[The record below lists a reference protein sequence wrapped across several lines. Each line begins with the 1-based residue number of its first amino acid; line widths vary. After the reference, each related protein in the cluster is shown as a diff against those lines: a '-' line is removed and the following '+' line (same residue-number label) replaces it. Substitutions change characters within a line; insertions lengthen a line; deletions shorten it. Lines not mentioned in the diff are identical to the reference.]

1 MIIRDQAAAIAHAMT
16 PEGFV
21 RLRARIGR
29 AGLHE
34 YSAAELG
41 TPAGFAP
48 QDRVRVYRPP
58 AEVFDPASM
67 ASFAG
72 KPVTD
77 DHPPAMVDAG
87 NWRRYAVGHAGEQVV
102 QDGDH
107 LATDLVIADAT
118 AADRARAGAA
128 LSNGYHAD
136 FVFEPGTTPDGEPY
150 DALQR
155 NIRGNHI
162 ALVEDGRCGDSCR
175 TAPRPAGDC
184 ACPAVPAAATD
195 AAMLDALVRER
206 TAVLD
211 GARRLLGPA
220 FEAGDS
226 PTAAIRRL
234 AVARHLG
241 EARLAGRDDAYL
253 AAAFDTLLA
262 MRTPPN
268 PLAAHLAASGHG
280 GAPTT
285 RDAALAA
292 RDQFLTDAW
301 KGAPLHGVL

>member
-1 MIIRDQAAAIAHAMT
+1 MFIRDQAAAIAHAMT

-29 AGLHE
+29 AGVHD

-41 TPAGFAP
+41 NPAGFRP
-48 QDRVRVYRPP
+48 EDRVRVYRSP

-67 ASFAG
+67 ASFAD

-77 DHPPAMVDAG
+77 DHPPEMVDAG

-107 LATDLVIADAT
+107 LATDLVIGDAA
-118 AADRARAGAA
+118 AADRARAGVG

-150 DALQR
+150 HAYQR

-162 ALVEDGRCGDSCR
+162 ALVDEGRCGDGCR
-175 TAPRPAGDC
+175 TSPRPAGDC
-184 ACPAVPAAATD
+184 APPAPVTD
-195 AAMLDALVRER
+195 AAVLDALVRDR
-206 TAVLD
+206 TAVLE

-220 FEAGDS
+220 FEAGDN
-226 PTAAIRRL
+226 PTAVIRRL
-234 AVARHLG
+234 AAARHLG
-241 EARLAGRDDAYL
+241 EARLAGRDDTYV
-253 AAAFDTLLA
+253 AAVFDTLLA
-262 MRTPPN
+262 FRAPQN
-268 PLAAHLAASGHG
+268 PLAAHLAAGGLGG
-280 GAPTT
+280 GAPT

-292 RDQFLTDAW
+292 RDRFLTDAW

>member
-1 MIIRDQAAAIAHAMT
+1 MFIRDQAAAIAHATT

-29 AGLHE
+29 TGLHD

-41 TPAGFAP
+41 NPAGFAP
-48 QDRVRVYRPP
+48 EDRVRVYRPP
-58 AEVFDPASM
+58 DAVFDPASM

-77 DHPPAMVDAG
+77 DHPPAMVDAA
-87 NWRRYAVGHAGEQVV
+87 NWRRYAVGHAGEEVV
-102 QDGDH
+102 RDGEH
-107 LATDLVIADAT
+107 LATDLVIADA
-118 AADRARAGAA
+118 AAAERARTGVA

-136 FVFEPGTTPDGEPY
+136 FVFEPGTTPEGEPY
-150 DALQR
+150 DAVQR

-175 TAPRPAGDC
+175 TAPRPSGDGAC
-184 ACPAVPAAATD
+184 AAPQPAPTD
-195 AAMLDALVRER
+195 GASLDALVRER
-206 TAVLD
+206 TAVIE
-211 GARRLLGPA
+211 GARRLLGPTL
-220 FEAGDS
+220 EAGDRS
-226 PTAAIRRL
+226 TAALRRL

-241 EARLAGRDDAYL
+241 DARVSGRDDAYL

-262 MRTPPN
+262 LRPAEN
-268 PLAAHLAASGHG
+268 PLAARLTEG
-280 GAPTT
+280 GGRAPT
-285 RDAALAA
+285 REAALAA
-292 RDQFLTDAW
+292 RDRFLTDAW

>member
-1 MIIRDQAAAIAHAMT
+1 MFIRDQAAAIAHAMT

-29 AGLHE
+29 SGIHD

-41 TPAGFAP
+41 NPAGFAP
-48 QDRVRVYRPP
+48 EDRVRVYRSP

-67 ASFAG
+67 ASFAD

-77 DHPPAMVDAG
+77 DHPPEMVDAG

-107 LATDLVIADAT
+107 LATDLVISDAA
-118 AADRARAGAA
+118 AADRARAGTA

-150 DALQR
+150 DAVQR

-175 TAPRPAGDC
+175 TAPRPTGDC
-184 ACPAVPAAATD
+184 ACAAPAPVTD
-195 AAMLDALVRER
+195 AAVLDALVRDR
-206 TAVLD
+206 TAVLE

-226 PTAAIRRL
+226 ATPAIRRL
-234 AVARHLG
+234 ALSRHLG

-253 AAAFDTLLA
+253 TAAFDTLLA
-262 MRTPPN
+262 LRTPQN
-268 PLAAHLAASGHG
+268 PLAAQLAAG
-280 GAPTT
+280 GVPT

-292 RDQFLTDAW
+292 RDRFLTDAW

>member
-1 MIIRDQAAAIAHAMT
+1 MFIRDQAAAIAHAMT

-29 AGLHE
+29 TGLHD

-41 TPAGFAP
+41 HPAGFAP
-48 QDRVRVYRPP
+48 EDRVRVYRPP
-58 AEVFDPASM
+58 AEVFDAASM

-77 DHPPAMVDAG
+77 DHPPAMVDAA

-102 QDGDH
+102 QDGEH
-107 LATDLVIADAT
+107 LATDLVIADAA

-162 ALVEDGRCGDSCR
+162 ALVDDGRCGDSCR
-175 TAPRPAGDC
+175 TVPRPAHDC
-184 ACPAVPAAATD
+184 TCASPPPLVTEAAA
-195 AAMLDALVRER
+195 LDALVQER
-206 TAVLD
+206 IAVLD

-220 FEAGDS
+220 LEAGDRS
-226 PTAAIRRL
+226 TAVLRRL

-241 EARLAGRDDAYL
+241 EARVAGRDDAYV

-262 MRTPPN
+262 LRTADN
-268 PLAAHLAASGHG
+268 PLAAQLAAGRG
-280 GAPTT
+280 PAPT
-285 RDAALAA
+285 REAALVA
-292 RDQFLTDAW
+292 RDRFLNDAW
-301 KGAPLHGVL
+301 KGASHGVL